1 MIPASRPRNYL
12 QSALYVAIAAVI
24 ATMLI
29 ERLLAYAE
37 VAEKAAMEATV
48 GQLNNALYA
57 RLAYLALRG
66 EYEKIGALAD
76 ESPFATTE
84 ARSAVY
90 LGEFDDA
97 PPGGA
102 ERGKW
107 YFDHGRRELVYLPR
121 FSRFFFTADD
131 GKASGTARFVLEV
144 RKESK
149 YAYTGVALRPTGAW
163 RWDPEL

>member
-12 QSALYVAIAAVI
+12 QSALYVAIAGVI
-24 ATMLI
+24 AAMLI

-48 GQLNNALYA
+48 GQLNSALYA

-66 EYEKIGALAD
+66 KYEAIEALPG
-76 ESPFATTE
+76 ESPFATAE
-84 ARSAVY
+84 ARSPAY

-102 ERGKW
+102 ERGTW
-107 YFDHGRRELVYLPR
+107 YFDRGRRELVYLPR
-121 FSRFFFTADD
+121 FRRFLFTDD
-131 GKASGTARFVLEV
+131 EGQASASARFVLEV
-144 RKESK
+144 RKSSK
-149 YAYTGVALRPTGAW
+149 YAYTGVVLRPAGEW

>member
-12 QSALYVAIAAVI
+12 QSALYVAIAGIVAAI
-24 ATMLI
+24 LI

-66 EYEKIGALAD
+66 EYEAIEALPD
-76 ESPFATTE
+76 ESPFATTD
-84 ARSAVY
+84 ARSAAY

-97 PPGGA
+97 PPGGP
-102 ERGKW
+102 ESGTW
-107 YFDHGRRELVYLPR
+107 YFDRGRRELVYMPR
-121 FSRFFFTADD
+121 FKRYFFSADD
-131 GKASGTARFVLEV
+131 GQAPSCARFVLEV
-144 RKESK
+144 RKSST
-149 YAYTGVALRPTGAW
+149 YAYTGAALRPAGAW
-163 RWDPEL
+163 RWDPQL

>member
-12 QSALYVAIAAVI
+12 QSALYVAIAGVI
-24 ATMLI
+24 AVMLV

-48 GQLNNALYA
+48 SQLNSALYA

-66 EYEKIGALAD
+66 EYEAIEELPDK
-76 ESPFATTE
+76 SPFATAE
-84 ARSAVY
+84 AGSAAY

-97 PPGGA
+97 PPGGV

-107 YFDHGRRELVYLPR
+107 YFDHGRRELVYSPR
-121 FSRFFFTADD
+121 FRRYLFSVDEGQAL
-131 GKASGTARFVLEV
+131 GSVRFVLEV
-144 RKESK
+144 RKSSNH
-149 YAYTGVALRPTGAW
+149 AYRGVALRPAGVW
-163 RWDPEL
+163 RWEPEL

>member
-12 QSALYVAIAAVI
+12 QSALYVAIAGVI
-24 ATMLI
+24 AAILI

-48 GQLNNALYA
+48 SQLNNALYA

-66 EYEKIGALAD
+66 EYEAIEALPD
-76 ESPFATTE
+76 KSPFATAE
-84 ARSAVY
+84 ARSAAY
-90 LGEFDDA
+90 LGEFDDG

-107 YFDHGRRELVYLPR
+107 YFDRGRRELVYLPR
-121 FSRFFFTADD
+121 FKRYLLSLDD
-131 GKASGTARFVLEV
+131 GDASGGARFVLEL
-144 RKESK
+144 RKSSNHW
-149 YAYTGVALRPTGAW
+149 YTGAVLRPAGAW
-163 RWDPEL
+163 RWDPQL